1 MRAFDA
7 QKAVYELLVAAN
19 VASGRIFNNVPP
31 GTVYPFIEIGDPQTI
46 NDWAVGSE
54 GSEINYTLH
63 TWSTYDGSKE
73 CLDLYDLI
81 RETLD
86 GKSLAHDGQ
95 GTVFCFVEGGPIQLD
110 PDGAS
115 YHGVVRIILNQ
126 RQ

>member
-1 MRAFDA
+1 MRAFEA
-7 QKAVYELLVAAN
+7 QKAVYDALVAAN
-19 VASGRIFNNVPP
+19 IAGGRIYNAVPAEAE
-31 GTVYPFIEIGDPQTI
+31 YPFIEIGDPSTI

-63 TWSTYDGSKE
+63 TWSQYDGSRE
-73 CLDLYDLI
+73 CLDLYDQI

-86 GKSLAHDGQ
+86 GKSLTYDGQ
-95 GTVFCFVEGGPIQLD
+95 GSVLCFVEGGPIQLD

-126 RQ
+126 RK